1 MIYAKAAA
9 LLVLVLLLFGGGYR
23 LGGMASKTTLE
34 GFEAAQAENTAKAVL
49 AERASTAAEL
59 ARVNAIL
66 KGYTDAPIDPITVGI
81 ATRLLEHAC
90 PASGPVPSTV
100 AVAAGIDRAT
110 AQPRNAQAVERATQS
125 HFDACAKDAAELAA
139 LQAVCL
145 TPRNSP

>member
-66 KGYTDAPIDPITVGI
+66 KGYTDAPIDPVSVGLAHRVYVYAHAADCPVSGASPNPA
-81 ATRLLEHAC
+81 ATGS
-90 PASGPVPSTV
+90 ASP
-100 AVAAGIDRAT
+100 
-110 AQPRNAQAVERATQS
+110 QPRGDPSFVGLAQRVI
-125 HFDACAKDAAELAA
+125 DACSQDAAELTA
-139 LQAVCL
+139 LQEAW
-145 TPRNSP
+145 PH